1 VTDSLIAAVNTI
13 AMVVIV
19 PLGLSLAGPA
29 PLRLARWWP
38 APALVAAVSLW
49 LPRGGVAAVLATPYV
64 AAAFGLAVIAGLRVL
79 RRPAILRDPR
89 ELSWATALVAPAV
102 AATALIAERGGWR
115 LFGFEPRIL
124 ALTVAHFHA
133 AGFAAA
139 LIASLSVGADGL
151 GPRVA
156 SVCVPAGLV
165 IVLGGFFISA
175 WVGLVGTA
183 VLTAGLWLIA
193 WATLQRRRSS
203 RDRLT
208 RTLLAVTA
216 VVPVATMLLALDW
229 ALGRA
234 AGVAHLSLSWMVA
247 AHGLANLVGFAVCGL
262 LAYRRLST
270 EDAKGW
276 KAQ

>member
-1 VTDSLIAAVNTI
+1 VTTTPGAAR
-13 AMVVIV
+13 
-19 PLGLSLAGPA
+19 S
-29 PLRLARWWP
+29 
-38 APALVAAVSLW
+38 
-49 LPRGGVAAVLATPYV
+49 
-64 AAAFGLAVIAGLRVL
+64 
-79 RRPAILRDPR
+79 
-89 ELSWATALVAPAV
+89 AV

-139 LIASLSVGADGL
+139 LIASLSVGAGGL

-165 IVLGGFFISA
+165 TVLGGFFISA

-183 VLTAGLWLIA
+183 VLTAGLWLIG
-193 WATLQRRRSS
+193 WATLRRRRGS

-247 AHGLANLVGFAVCGL
+247 THGLANLLGFAVCGL

-270 EDAKGW
+270 EDVKGW